1 MRIVYTPFNFRRDWK
16 WVNDQIPILHCE
28 DTAGIMAIDADRRV
42 PVGAC
47 LMDNWTNNSVQ
58 CHFMLTTPML
68 LKHGFLEECF
78 GFIFKNQN
86 VNFVYG
92 LVPANNDKAVK
103 LNTHMGFTV
112 KTRLEEAY
120 DVDVDYLLMQLK
132 REDCKY
138 ITELKKAA

>member
-1 MRIVYTPFNFRRDWK
+1 MNIVYTPFCYRRDWN
-16 WVNDQIPILHCE
+16 WVNKQIPVLHSE
-28 DTAGIMAIDADRRV
+28 DTTGIMAVDTLRHS

-47 LMDNWTNNSVQ
+47 IMDNWTNNSVQ

-120 DVDVDYLLMQLK
+120 DVGVDYLLMQLK
-132 REDCKY
+132 RKDCKY
-138 ITELKKAA
+138 ITELEEAA

>member
-16 WVNDQIPILHCE
+16 WVNDQIPILYCE
-28 DTAGIMAIDADRRV
+28 DTAGIMAMDADQRV

-120 DVDVDYLLMQLK
+120 DVGTDYLLMQLK

-138 ITELKKAA
+138 ITELREAA

>member
-1 MRIVYTPFNFRRDWK
+1 
-16 WVNDQIPILHCE
+16 
-28 DTAGIMAIDADRRV
+28 
-42 PVGAC
+42 
-47 LMDNWTNNSVQ
+47 
-58 CHFMLTTPML
+58 MLTTPML

-103 LNTHMGFTV
+103 FNTHMGFTV

-132 REDCKY
+132 RKDCKY
-138 ITELKKAA
+138 ITELREAA